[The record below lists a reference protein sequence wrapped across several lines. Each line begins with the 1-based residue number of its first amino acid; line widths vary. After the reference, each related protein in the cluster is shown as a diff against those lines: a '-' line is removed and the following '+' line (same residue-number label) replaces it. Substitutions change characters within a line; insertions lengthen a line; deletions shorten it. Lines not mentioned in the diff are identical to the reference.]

1 MKRIENII
9 PVTKN
14 NELRTSSQ
22 WVTSI
27 FWLSILKVVK
37 VVCVICKKVVL
48 KMKNNKSLVV
58 IFWLLCLSG
67 ALSLSSTNEGFL
79 TVPRANGKEYQI
91 AYRVVRPM
99 ALSSQQA
106 APIVTLHGGPSVPS
120 NYLYPMEDVVPYRSI
135 V

>member
-1 MKRIENII
+1 MRQSQNG
-9 PVTKN
+9 
-14 NELRTSSQ
+14 SSLCHLQ
-22 WVTSI
+22 
-27 FWLSILKVVK
+27 
-37 VVCVICKKVVL
+37 KVVL
-48 KMKNNKSLVV
+48 KMKHNKSLVV
-58 IFWLLCLSG
+58 IFWLLCLSS

-79 TVPRANGKEYQI
+79 TVPRKNGDYKI

>member
-1 MKRIENII
+1 
-9 PVTKN
+9 
-14 NELRTSSQ
+14 
-22 WVTSI
+22 
-27 FWLSILKVVK
+27 
-37 VVCVICKKVVL
+37 
-48 KMKNNKSLVV
+48 MKNNKSLVV
-58 IFWLLCLSG
+58 IFWLLCLSS

-79 TVPRANGKEYQI
+79 TVPRKNGKDYQL